1 MTILKFAAGAIVALL
16 LAFAAF
22 GVWVSRPA
30 FDTQRSVDAAPTLAA
45 PSEALT
51 FARTD
56 GALLRV
62 TAHEGDALRGVDL
75 TAVLGGER
83 TADLLALYRVLG
95 YDGLLAIEGETVRV
109 PLDALRMP
117 VDFHYPYVAVGTNYA
132 EHADEV
138 YLDDPP
144 FLFPKLARASAWNA
158 PVAWTERL
166 DYEAELGVVPLA
178 DIHSLA
184 DIRNPEQA
192 VPFGLVLVN
201 DFTDRWTLIRQIDL
215 AAPMGTT
222 GFPDAKG
229 RETFLPTGYL
239 FVIPRE
245 RAWLDDLQHRLWV
258 NDRLRQR
265 FTAGEMILTIEDI
278 VAQALDQADR
288 AHQSSAGP
296 VPLLPEGHIPRGTLI
311 LTGTAAG
318 VIFKPANI
326 WLQAVYLDAGD
337 RVRTEAD
344 FLGHL
349 DTTIR

>member
-1 MTILKFAAGAIVALL
+1 MKILGIVAGALVGLL

-30 FDTQRSVDAAPTLAA
+30 FDGQRSPDGLPTIAA

-51 FARTD
+51 FARTE

-62 TAHEGDALRGVDL
+62 VAHEGDALVGVDL
-75 TAVLGGER
+75 TAALGPDRTDDLVELHGE
-83 TADLLALYRVLG
+83 LG
-95 YDGLLAIEGETVRV
+95 YDGLLAIEGDTERV
-109 PLDALRMP
+109 PLADLRMP
-117 VDFHYPYVAVGTNYA
+117 VDFHYPYVAVGTNYT

-144 FLFPKLARASAWNA
+144 FLFPKLARASVWNA
-158 PVAWTERL
+158 PVAWTARL

-178 DIHSLA
+178 DIHSA
-184 DIRNPEQA
+184 DEP

-215 AAPMGTT
+215 DAPMGTT
-222 GFPDAKG
+222 GFTDAKG

-265 FTAGEMILTIEDI
+265 FTAGEMILKIEDI
-278 VAQALDQADR
+278 VAQALEQADR
-288 AHQSSAGP
+288 AHQSAAGP
-296 VPLLPEGHIPRGTLI
+296 VPLLPEGRIPRGTLI

-318 VIFKPANI
+318 VVFKPANI

-337 RVRTEAD
+337 RIRTEAD

-349 DTTIR
+349 DTRIH